1 MKMKKY
7 FNLTIVCLSLTI
19 LLLSCKKEGS
29 QGPQGPQGPPGN
41 PGELVGSG
49 EEGEVQAYVF
59 SKPLLWKYDNGTGIC
74 YLVDNSWT
82 RDAGDYKF
90 NLEDGIN
97 EEDAVLTYLELSGN
111 NTFWAQL
118 PYTSQMGSPVPTE
131 TYRVEERG
139 DFSEIYSF
147 KIKAEIRQTKT
158 PYYQVKSL
166 RVIVIPS
173 DSVASIGGRYAITEP
188 KMTLA
193 EAMNK
198 FHLKES
204 DFKIIQ

>member
-1 MKMKKY
+1 MKKY
-7 FNLTIVCLSLTI
+7 VNLTIVCLSLTI
-19 LLLSCKKEGS
+19 LLLSCEKEGS

-41 PGELVGSG
+41 PGELVGGG
-49 EEGEVQAYVF
+49 EEGDVRAYVF
-59 SKPLLWKYDNGTGIC
+59 NKPLLWKYDDGTGIC

-97 EEDAVLTYLELSGN
+97 EEDAVLTYLELSRN
-111 NTFWAQL
+111 NTFWAPL

-139 DFSEIYSF
+139 DFSESYIF
-147 KIKAEIRQTKT
+147 KIRAEIRNTKI
-158 PYYQVKSL
+158 PYYQVKGM

-173 DSVASIGGRYAITEP
+173 DSVASIGGRLAVTAST
-188 KMTLA
+188 MTWE
-193 EAMNK
+193 EAMKK
-198 FHLKES
+198 FNLKES
-204 DFKIIQ
+204 DFKVMQ